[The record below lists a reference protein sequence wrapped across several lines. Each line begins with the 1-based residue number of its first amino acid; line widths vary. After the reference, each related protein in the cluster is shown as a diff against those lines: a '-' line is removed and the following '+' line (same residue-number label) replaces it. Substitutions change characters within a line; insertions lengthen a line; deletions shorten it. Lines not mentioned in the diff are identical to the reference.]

1 MTININTNRGKPATS
16 NVRTLDERFTLE
28 SGIDVSKKE
37 RGVNLNPVVGMGV
50 TRSIQCDSYPFTIKQ
65 ILETKGKTILVIQR
79 DRDLYNYNPE
89 ASIEYAEQFRNHG
102 LDGRIEYRTILW
114 NEKTNRWNKD
124 RHDYYYYSVG
134 KRNYYLDPHK

>member
-1 MTININTNRGKPATS
+1 MTININTNRGNPASS

-28 SGIDVSKKE
+28 TGIDVSKKE

-50 TRSIQCDSYPFTIKQ
+50 TRSINGDSYPFTIKQ

-89 ASIEYAEQFRNHG
+89 ASIDYAEQFKEE
-102 LDGRIEYRTILW
+102 DGRISYRTILW
-114 NEKTNRWNKD
+114 NDKTNRWNKD
-124 RHDYYYYSVG
+124 RYDYYYYSVG
-134 KRNYYLDPHK
+134 KRNYHFDPHK